1 MKIKKVFLLFPP
13 CPIPKMFPK
22 RVQMPLG
29 VAYLASSIRAAG
41 IDVKVLDSL
50 IEGWNQVEEIDERNI
65 RFGLSGRQIVD
76 RISEYGPDL
85 VGISCMFSIQ
95 AKIVSEIASEI
106 KKEFPDIKIVL
117 GGAHPSAMPEDSIA
131 DKNIDYA
138 LIGES
143 EATFI
148 ELIHLLNRNKS
159 AADMDGICYHDE
171 KGFPRVNPKKKYIE
185 NLDALPLPA
194 WDLLPVEK
202 YFKLNR
208 PHGTVT
214 RGNRIIPVI
223 TSRGCPAKCVFC
235 SIHPIWGRVY
245 RTRSPISVVGEI
257 EMLVH
262 RYAVQEIQ
270 IEDDNMTFN
279 RKRAEE
285 ICDLI
290 VDKGIKVSFTAP
302 NGLAVWALDK
312 SLLLK
317 LRKAGFYRLTLAVES
332 GSQHTL
338 THIIHKPLK
347 IDKVLEIIKD
357 ANEIGFDID
366 VFFVVGFPG
375 ETLSEMQK
383 TFDLG
388 RKLDVSSVKY
398 FIATPYP
405 GTELLEIAEKEN
417 LLPADFNPKDLGIN
431 AVKGNITTEYFTPE
445 ILEKKVSAETFK
457 TQIALFK
464 RHPVRYV
471 TGIFRNYLIKDIGA
485 TIAFLRQSLKNCL
498 SKHKI

>member
-29 VAYLASSIRAAG
+29 IAYLASSIKTTG
-41 IDVKVLDSL
+41 VDVKVLDSL
-50 IEGWNQVEEIDERNI
+50 IDGWNQVEEIDKKNI
-65 RFGLSGRQIVD
+65 RFGLSCRQIVD
-76 RISEYGPDL
+76 NILEYGPDL
-85 VGISCMFSIQ
+85 IGMSCMFSVQ
-95 AKIVSEIASEI
+95 SKIVSEIAAEI
-106 KKEFPDIKIVL
+106 KKQLPKVKIVL

-138 LIGES
+138 LVGES

-148 ELIHLLNRNKS
+148 ELIHLLNQDKS
-159 AADMDGICYHDE
+159 VADMDGICYRDE
-171 KGFPRVNPKKKYIE
+171 RGFSRINPKKKYIE

-235 SIHPIWGRVY
+235 SIHPIWGRIY
-245 RTRSPISVVGEI
+245 RARTPANVVGEI
-257 EMLVH
+257 EMLINK
-262 RYAVQEIQ
+262 YGVQEIQ
-270 IEDDNMTFN
+270 IEDDNMTLD
-279 RKRAEE
+279 RKRAED

-290 VDKGIKVSFTAP
+290 IEKDIKVSFTAP

-312 SLLLK
+312 NLLIKLK
-317 LRKAGFYRLTLAVES
+317 KAGFYRLTLAVES
-332 GSQHTL
+332 GSQNTL

-347 IDKVLEIIKD
+347 IDKVLEVIKD

-388 RKLDVSSVKY
+388 KSLDVSSVKY

-405 GTELLEIAEKEN
+405 GTELLEIAREKN
-417 LLPADFNPKDLGIN
+417 MLPADFDPKDLGIN

-445 ILEKKVSAETFK
+445 TLEKKVSAETFK
-457 TQIALFK
+457 TQITLFK

-471 TGIFRNYLIKDIGA
+471 TGIFRNYLLKDSGA
-485 TIAFLRQSLKNCL
+485 TIAFLWQSLKNCL
-498 SKHKI
+498 SKRKI